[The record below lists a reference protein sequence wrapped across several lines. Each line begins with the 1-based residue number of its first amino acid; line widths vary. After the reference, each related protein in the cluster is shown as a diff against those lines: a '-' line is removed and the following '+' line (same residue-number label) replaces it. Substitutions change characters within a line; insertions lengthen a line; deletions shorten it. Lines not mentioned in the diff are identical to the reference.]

1 MNLVAIVGRPN
12 VGKSTLFN
20 RIIGSRE
27 AIVEDTPGVTRDRL
41 YGKGD
46 WNGKKFELIDTGGF
60 IPGTEDMME
69 KAIREQAVL
78 AIEEANSILF
88 VVDGNTGI
96 TRYDEEIAIVLR
108 TTKKPITLVV
118 NKCDNEILDNNSYE
132 FYKLGLGDPFP
143 ISAVNGRSTGDFLDH
158 LVENL
163 TDKEKPEYEGLKI
176 AFVGRPNV
184 GKSSITNALLGY
196 ERMIVTNVPGTT
208 RDSIDSILKY
218 QGKEL
223 MLIDTAGLRRR
234 TAISENIEMWSAVRT
249 GRAIERCDVA
259 VIMLDAERG
268 LEDQDKK
275 IINQVEEARKGIIL
289 VINKWDLIE
298 KEVKTADK
306 IRKII
311 HDEMRTFPYMPILFT
326 SAETKQRVFKVIE
339 KAIEV
344 HETRNHRI
352 TTHKLNEYL
361 MPVFE
366 ATPPPSSRGYD
377 MRINYVTQVS
387 TEPPVFALFLNHP
400 QYLKTEYK
408 KFIERKIREFF
419 PFEGTPIS
427 LVFRK
432 KN

>member
-1 MNLVAIVGRPN
+1 MKLVAIVGRPN

-20 RIIGSRE
+20 RIIGKRE

-41 YGKGD
+41 FGKAE
-46 WNGKKFELIDTGGF
+46 WNGKSFELIDTGGF
-60 IPGTEDMME
+60 IPGTEDEME
-69 KAIREQAVL
+69 KAIREQAHI
-78 AIEEANSILF
+78 AIDEANSILF
-88 VVDGNTGI
+88 IVDGSTGI
-96 TRYDEEIAIVLR
+96 TKFDEDIAHILR
-108 TTKKPITLVV
+108 KSDKHITLVV
-118 NKCDNEILDNNSYE
+118 NKCDNEMQDNNSFE

-158 LVENL
+158 VVENFN
-163 TDKEKPEYEGLKI
+163 DDEVPEYEGLKI

-196 ERMIVTNVPGTT
+196 NRMIVSNIPGTT

-218 QGKEL
+218 NGQEL
-223 MLIDTAGLRRR
+223 LLIDTAGLRKK
-234 TAISENIEMWSAVRT
+234 SQVYENIEMWSNVRT

-259 VIMLDAERG
+259 VIIIDAERG

-311 HDEMRTFPYMPILFT
+311 HDELKTLPYLPIIFT
-326 SAETKQRVFKVIE
+326 SAETKQRIYKVID
-339 KAIEV
+339 KAIEIN
-344 HETRNHRI
+344 ETRKHRI
-352 TTHKLNEYL
+352 KTAELNEYL
-361 MPVFE
+361 MPVFD
-366 ATPPPSSRGYD
+366 ATPPASSRGYD

-408 KFIERKIREFF
+408 KYIERKIREFF

>member
-20 RIIGSRE
+20 RIVGSRE

-41 YGKGD
+41 YGTSE
-46 WNGKKFELIDTGGF
+46 WNGKRFEIIDTGGF
-60 IPGTEDMME
+60 IPGSEDLME

-88 VVDGNTGI
+88 IVDANTGI
-96 TRYDEEIAIVLR
+96 TRYDEEIAIILR
-108 TTKKPITLVV
+108 TTKKPITVVV
-118 NKCDNEILDNNSYE
+118 NKCDNEIQDSNSFE

-163 TDKEKPEYEGLKI
+163 GDKEKPEYTGLKI

-196 ERMIVTNVPGTT
+196 DRMIVSDVPGTT
-208 RDSIDSILKY
+208 RDSIDSMLKY
-218 QGKEL
+218 QGEEL

-234 TAISENIEMWSAVRT
+234 TAISENIEMWSTVRT
-249 GRAIERCDVA
+249 ARAIERCDVA
-259 VIMLDAERG
+259 VVILDAERG

-275 IINQVEEARKGIIL
+275 IINQVEEARKGLIL

-326 SAETKQRVFKVIE
+326 SAETKQRIFKVIE

-344 HETRNHRI
+344 HAVRNHRI

-366 ATPPPSSRGYD
+366 QTPPPSSRGYD

>member
-1 MNLVAIVGRPN
+1 MNLVGIVGRPN

-20 RIIGSRE
+20 RIIGRRE
-27 AIVEDTPGVTRDRL
+27 AIVEDTPGVTRDRI
-41 YGKGD
+41 YGKGE
-46 WNGKKFELIDTGGF
+46 WNGKTFELIDTGGF
-60 IPGTEDMME
+60 IPGSEDLME
-69 KAIREQAVL
+69 KAIREQAQM
-78 AIEEANSILF
+78 AIEEADSIIF
-88 VVDGNTGI
+88 VVDGSTGI
-96 TRYDEEIAIVLR
+96 TKFDEDIAQQLR
-108 TTKKPITLVV
+108 RSNKQITLVV
-118 NKCDNEILDNNSYE
+118 NKCDNEMLDNNSYE
-132 FYKLGLGDPFP
+132 FYKLGLGDPYP
-143 ISAVNGRSTGDFLDH
+143 ISAVNGRSTGDFLDQV
-158 LVENL
+158 VENL
-163 TDKEKPEYEGLKI
+163 SSIEIPEYEGLKI

-196 ERMIVTNVPGTT
+196 DRMIVSNIPGTT

-218 QGKEL
+218 NGQEL
-223 MLIDTAGLRRR
+223 LLIDTAGLRKR
-234 TAISENIEMWSAVRT
+234 SQVHENIEMWSNVRT

-259 VIMLDAERG
+259 VVMIDAERG

-289 VINKWDLIE
+289 AINKWDLIE
-298 KEVKTADK
+298 KEVQTADK

-311 HDEMRTFPYMPILFT
+311 HNDLRTLPYLPIMFV
-326 SAETKQRVFKVIE
+326 SAETKQRVHKIID

-344 HETRNHRI
+344 DETRKYRI
-352 TTHKLNEYL
+352 KTSELNEYL

-387 TEPPVFALFLNHP
+387 TQPPVFALFLNHP

>member
-20 RIIGSRE
+20 RIIGKRE

-41 YGKGD
+41 YGKGE

-60 IPGTEDMME
+60 IPGTEDLME
-69 KAIREQAVL
+69 KAIREQAQM
-78 AIEEANSILF
+78 AIEEAQSILF
-88 VVDGNTGI
+88 IVDGSTGI
-96 TRYDEEIAIVLR
+96 TKFDEDIAQILR
-108 TTKKPITLVV
+108 RSNKHITLVV
-118 NKCDNEILDNNSYE
+118 NKCDNEIQDNNAYE

-163 TDKEKPEYEGLKI
+163 STEFKEEYEGLKI

-184 GKSSITNALLGY
+184 GKSSITNAILGY
-196 ERMIVTNVPGTT
+196 DRMIVTNIPGTT

-218 QGKEL
+218 NDQEVL
-223 MLIDTAGLRRR
+223 LIDTAGLRKR
-234 TAISENIEMWSAVRT
+234 SQVYENIEMWSNVRT

-259 VIMLDAERG
+259 VVMIDAERG

-289 VINKWDLIE
+289 AINKWDLIE
-298 KEVKTADK
+298 KEVQTADK

-311 HDEMRTFPYMPILFT
+311 YNELRTFPYLPIMFV
-326 SAETKQRVFKVIE
+326 SAETKQRVHKIID

-344 HETRNHRI
+344 NETRKHRI
-352 TTHKLNEYL
+352 KTSQLNEYL

>member
-20 RIIGSRE
+20 RIIGRRE
-27 AIVEDTPGVTRDRL
+27 AIVEDTPGVTRDRI
-41 YGKGD
+41 YGKGE
-46 WNGKKFELIDTGGF
+46 WNGKTFELIDTGGF
-60 IPGTEDMME
+60 IPGSEDLME
-69 KAIREQAVL
+69 KAIREQAQM
-78 AIEEANSILF
+78 AIEEADSIIF
-88 VVDGNTGI
+88 VVDGSTGI
-96 TRYDEEIAIVLR
+96 TKFDEDIAQQLR
-108 TTKKPITLVV
+108 RSNKQITLVV
-118 NKCDNEILDNNSYE
+118 NKCDNEMLDNNSYE
-132 FYKLGLGDPFP
+132 FYKLGLGDPYP
-143 ISAVNGRSTGDFLDH
+143 ISAVNGRSTGDFLDQV
-158 LVENL
+158 VENL
-163 TDKEKPEYEGLKI
+163 SSIEIPEYEGLKI

-196 ERMIVTNVPGTT
+196 DRMIVSNIPGTT

-218 QGKEL
+218 NGQEL
-223 MLIDTAGLRRR
+223 LLIDTAGLRKR
-234 TAISENIEMWSAVRT
+234 SQVHENIEMWSNVRT

-259 VIMLDAERG
+259 VVMIDAERG

-289 VINKWDLIE
+289 AINKWDLIE
-298 KEVKTADK
+298 KEVETADK

-311 HDEMRTFPYMPILFT
+311 HNDLRTLPYLPIMFV
-326 SAETKQRVFKVIE
+326 SAETKQRVHKIID

-344 HETRNHRI
+344 DETRKYRI
-352 TTHKLNEYL
+352 KTSELNEYL

-387 TEPPVFALFLNHP
+387 TQPPVFALFLNHP

>member
-41 YGKGD
+41 YGTSE
-46 WNGKKFELIDTGGF
+46 WNGKRFEIIDTGGF
-60 IPGTEDMME
+60 IPGTEDLME
-69 KAIREQAVL
+69 KAIREQAML

-88 VVDGNTGI
+88 IVDGNTGI

-108 TTKKPITLVV
+108 TSKKPITLVV
-118 NKCDNEILDNNSYE
+118 NKCDNEMLDNNSYE

-163 TDKEKPEYEGLKI
+163 SDKEKPEYAGLKI

-196 ERMIVTNVPGTT
+196 DRMIVSDVPGTT
-208 RDSIDSILKY
+208 RDSIDSMMKY
-218 QGKEL
+218 QGDEL

-234 TAISENIEMWSAVRT
+234 TAISENIEMWSTVRT
-249 GRAIERCDVA
+249 ARAIERCDVA
-259 VIMLDAERG
+259 VVVLDAERG

-275 IINQVEEARKGIIL
+275 IINQVEEARKGLIL

-311 HDEMRTFPYMPILFT
+311 HDEMRTFPYMPIMFT
-326 SAETKQRVFKVIE
+326 SAETKQRIFKVIE

-344 HETRNHRI
+344 HAIRNHRI

-366 ATPPPSSRGYD
+366 QTPPPSSRGYD